1 MNLGQLASKAREIVQ
16 RRGGTESLKED
27 AEELKGIA
35 SGSGS
40 TADKAKAAAEALK
53 DPGADDAAR
62 PEQPSPAAA
71 DSVAADPEVDAGRRG
86 RRATRRRAGRRRRR

>member
-35 SGSGS
+35 SGPGS
-40 TADKAKAAAEALK
+40 ASDKAKAAAEALK
-53 DPGADDAAR
+53 DPGAGDAAP
-62 PEQPSPAAA
+62 PEPPSPGAA
-71 DSVAADPEVDAGRRG
+71 DSSGADGELDAERAG